1 MNKEQLYDV
10 FIEFKDGYEE
20 VSLRNRR
27 TLDVKVMGNALVL
40 NLWHK
45 NGIGTLIHNLDTI
58 LSCSVTPLSD
68 EENEKQWKELEAN
81 E

>member
-1 MNKEQLYDV
+1 MNNEQLYDV
-10 FIEFKDGYEE
+10 FIEFKDGCEE

-27 TLDVKVMGNALVL
+27 TLYVKVMGNALVL

-45 NGIGTLIHNLDTI
+45 NGIGTLIYNLDTI

-68 EENEKQWKELEAN
+68 EENEKQWKELEGN

>member
-1 MNKEQLYDV
+1 MNKTQLYDV
-10 FIEFKDGYEE
+10 YITFKDGYEE
-20 VSLRNRR
+20 AAMRNRR
-27 TLDVKVMGNALVL
+27 TLDVKIMGNALVL
-40 NLWHK
+40 YLWHK
-45 NGIGTLIHNLDTI
+45 NGVGTLIHNLDTI